1 MKTKIR
7 RILSVILTLCMV
19 FSMVPGR
26 AVIAEA
32 AEETYSIWVDFPY
45 NSNDLLPNSTKEAD
59 VYLDVT
65 YPDGGGARVSEYT
78 IDIASIEKATDGD
91 PEPSQLLNVQIQK
104 NNRMIMTANASGVTG
119 SCAVTLN
126 AKVNGTVVA
135 TNSFIINVKNEI
147 YEIPDVLVDSN
158 NNVVNPELGAELDLE
173 RLLVLKKLTYNSDN
187 KSITSET
194 MNLSASKYTVT
205 INYPTDRWTK
215 TDVNDTTGA
224 YNLTRITAENAW
236 INVSIVEENVG
247 CRASNNYE
255 FEPLDYA
262 VNWERNNVV
271 FEVYKD
277 GTANFNLNT
286 ESLRGK
292 DYTVAYTLG
301 YGPWSQNNV
310 LSSQDAPLYTSL
322 TDGEGKVIGI
332 RVDGAAISQVRQGND
347 FWIKAET
354 SVIISGTPYKVSEDY
369 IELQLLEPNYSV
381 CFQSESPTVSNTE
394 TARELYL
401 DTRNIQNKA
410 YDINFTLG
418 NFNPVDG
425 FVSYDTTI
433 QDKLYTKIT
442 DANNDNKVI
451 GICLN
456 GAAISSVCN
465 NSQFEIKT
473 EVIINKEVK
482 YTYTKSVE
490 LNRSSYFVDI
500 IWNGSWPIRVFDDA
514 TAAQIM
520 LDTNSL
526 SNLPDYELDFELG
539 TMGPTGPNSY
549 APFNTQTGLFDKV
562 VDSNTGKVTGIILNG
577 VAIRQVC
584 SSDEFVIKVDI
595 KLDGYS
601 ICTNHLGVCL
611 FSTEPSYH
619 YYYGSENVL
628 PGEAWRIAPQI
639 EYEIQNSQNPD
650 GILGMVDVTDVSV
663 QVTDGAPDA
672 VIVEK
677 DGDMWNIICNGLGEA
692 DVIITHK
699 TPDGGTQSYTY
710 TISGVDSIWKTGY
723 WNREGLY
730 NAVQGGSIRLDL
742 TVDNVRWSQ
751 NVGEY
756 KTDSPYEIEWYVM
769 DPNKAQYVNFVPNN
783 ADGTDVTIEVASN
796 APEEDYDFGY
806 FVYEVDDNGN
816 RVTDNDGNAYPV
828 CGSGG
833 RLVVMNDFPYLKLK
847 GYTRDL
853 EVGESIT
860 VTPSAIRRYLDNGV
874 VKEENIAAPS
884 YNFWNDPESVE
895 IVDNQDG
902 TFTIT
907 RLNDCEID
915 NCGIGVEATYM
926 GEPFRTDEWMYFPEV
941 NYSVSYNSLRGQN
954 YNTWLYA
961 NEVYTLE
968 LDTTNLDDKR
978 MDATIDWMV
987 VKWLEDGD
995 FEEITSGYA
1004 VEGAIIT
1011 LDGAAL
1017 AALGV
1022 EEFGVAGMVVSNGYA
1037 TSYGAYAD
1045 VELMAAPAADSI
1057 DTSKP
1062 VEAVTPVVSQSAVD
1076 TAVKEAMTVVETMNT
1091 AVMENPELLNEDGT
1105 EFTALPEDLEGV
1117 VSLYTLNTLLEA
1129 VAEDKDITIHVEAEL
1144 LTAEAQ
1150 KTEEVK
1156 KDIQKIEAKAPGEIK
1171 QYFDLS
1177 VYYKIDGILDKANTL
1192 NKVENGLVF
1201 TVVLPDELKSVD
1213 AGRLF
1218 VMYMHDGKTEAD
1230 LIDSD
1235 KLTKNTDDTISFN
1248 ASEFSTYALGVKP
1261 EIAQPE
1267 EDNSTSED
1275 VAETTTTIPESN
1287 TTITSP
1293 ATGDVANLSMW
1304 LLTIIVMVCLAFTC
1318 IKRYVCA

>member
-7 RILSVILTLCMV
+7 RILSVMLTLLMM

-32 AEETYSIWVDFPY
+32 AEGTYSIWVDFPY
-45 NSNDLLPNSTKEAD
+45 NKDLLPNSTKEAD
-59 VYLDVT
+59 VYLNVT
-65 YPDGGGARVSEYT
+65 YPGGGGDRVSEYT
-78 IDIASIEKATDGD
+78 VDIASIEKATDGD
-91 PEPSQLLNVQIQK
+91 PEQSQLLNVQIQD
-104 NNRMIMTANASGVTG
+104 NNRMIMTANANGVIG
-119 SCAVTLN
+119 SCKVTLN
-126 AKVNGTVVA
+126 ARVNGTVVA
-135 TNSFIINVKNEI
+135 TASFIINVKNDI

-187 KSITSET
+187 KSVTSET
-194 MNLSASKYTVT
+194 MDLDDGKYTVT

-224 YNLTRITAENAW
+224 YNLTRITEENAW
-236 INVSIVEENVG
+236 FNVSIEEKNVG
-247 CRASNNYE
+247 CLASNNYE
-255 FEPLDYA
+255 FEPLDYS
-262 VNWERNNVV
+262 
-271 FEVYKD
+271 VY
-277 GTANFNLNT
+277 
-286 ESLRGK
+286 
-292 DYTVAYTLG
+292 
-301 YGPWSQNNV
+301 
-310 LSSQDAPLYTSL
+310 
-322 TDGEGKVIGI
+322 
-332 RVDGAAISQVRQGND
+332 
-347 FWIKAET
+347 
-354 SVIISGTPYKVSEDY
+354 
-369 IELQLLEPNYSV
+369 
-381 CFQSESPTVSNTE
+381 FQSDSPTLSNTE
-394 TARELYL
+394 TERELYL
-401 DTRNIQNKA
+401 DTQNIQNMA
-410 YDINFTLG
+410 YDIKFTLG

-425 FVSYDTTI
+425 FVAFDTAI
-433 QDKLYTKIT
+433 QEQLYTKLT

-456 GAAISSVCN
+456 GAAISSICN

-482 YTYTKSVE
+482 YTYTKSVG
-490 LNRSSYFVDI
+490 LNRNSYFVDI
-500 IWNGSWPIRVFDDA
+500 IWNGSWPIRVYDDA

-520 LDTNSL
+520 LNTNSL

-562 VDSNTGKVTGIILNG
+562 VDSNTGKVTGISLNG

-584 SSDEFVIKVDI
+584 DSDEFVIKVDI
-595 KLDGYS
+595 KLAGYT

-628 PGEAWRIAPQI
+628 PGEAQWIEPQI

-663 QVTDGAPDA
+663 QVTDGAPDTF
-672 VIVEK
+672 VVEK

-699 TPDGGTQSYTY
+699 TPDDGTQSYTY
-710 TISGVDSIWKTGY
+710 TISGVDSIWETGY
-723 WNREGLY
+723 WNRDGLY

-742 TVDNVRWSQ
+742 IVDNMRWSQ

-756 KTDSPYEIEWYVM
+756 KSDTPYEIEWYVM

-833 RLVVMNDFPYLKLK
+833 RLVVMNDFPYLKLN

-874 VKEENIAAPS
+874 VKEENLAAPS

-907 RLNDCEID
+907 RLDDCEISD
-915 NCGIGVEATYM
+915 CGIGVEVAYM
-926 GEPFRTDEWMYFPEV
+926 GGPFRTDEWMYFPEV

-961 NEVYTLE
+961 NEDYTLE
-968 LDTTNLDDKR
+968 LDTTNLADKR
-978 MDATIDWMV
+978 MDVTIDWMV
-987 VKWLEDGD
+987 VKWLADD
-995 FEEITSGYA
+995 NFEEITSGYT
-1004 VEGAIIT
+1004 VEGATIT
-1011 LDGAAL
+1011 LDGAVL
-1017 AALGV
+1017 AELGV
-1022 EEFGVAGMVVSNGYA
+1022 EEFGVAAMVVSNGYG
-1037 TSYGAYAD
+1037 TNYGVYAD
-1045 VELMAAPAADSI
+1045 VELMAAPAADGI

-1062 VEAVTPVVSQSAVD
+1062 VEVVTPVVSQSAVD
-1076 TAVKEAMTVVETMNT
+1076 TAVKEAMAVVETMNT
-1091 AVMENPELLNEDGT
+1091 VVMEKPELLNEDGT
-1105 EFTALPEDLEGV
+1105 EFTALPEELEGV
-1117 VSLYTLNTLLEA
+1117 VSLDTLNALWEA
-1129 VAEDKDITIHVEAEL
+1129 VVYDKDITIHLEAEI

-1150 KTEEVK
+1150 KTEEFK
-1156 KDIQKIEAKAPGEIK
+1156 DDIQKIEAKAPGEIK

-1177 VYYKIDGILDKANTL
+1177 VYYKIDGILGKANTL
-1192 NKVENGLVF
+1192 NKVKDDLVF
-1201 TVVLPDELKSVD
+1201 TIVLPDELKSVD

-1235 KLTKNTDDTISFN
+1235 KLTKNTDDTISFT

-1261 EIAQPE
+1261 EVTQPE

-1275 VAETTTTIPESN
+1275 VAETTTTLPESN
-1287 TTITSP
+1287 ATITSP
-1293 ATGDVANLSMW
+1293 ATGDAANLSIW
-1304 LLTIIVMVCLAFTC
+1304 LLSLIHI
-1318 IKRYVCA
+1318 